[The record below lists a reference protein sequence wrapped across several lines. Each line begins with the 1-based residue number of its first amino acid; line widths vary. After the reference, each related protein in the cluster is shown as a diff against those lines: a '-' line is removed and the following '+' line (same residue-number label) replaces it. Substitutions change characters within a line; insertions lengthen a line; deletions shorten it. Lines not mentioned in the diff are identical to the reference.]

1 MTFLTAEVKNWVERW
16 IITVSSLAKLG
27 FPEGA
32 LTQVSLCA
40 HTKQANTKK
49 KQLEG
54 IRLLCELA

>member
-49 KQLEG
+49 KT
-54 IRLLCELA
+54 IRGN